1 MSMKRRIWTEE
12 EVQFLHDNH
21 STMSVENI
29 SKEINWTPKK
39 VQSKLSR
46 IGLPNKNMCEHH
58 KKLIIAEQ
66 LIKQGCEFKDI
77 VKEVGLRI
85 SRIHKLNYKM
95 ERERLNKPKPAV
107 FFSAKIHYWEN
118 EDEIMNSFN
127 PKYAYNELS
136 ETEKEIYNEC

>member
-1 MSMKRRIWTEE
+1 MPMAVVEYK
-12 EVQFLHDNH
+12 NH
-21 STMSVENI
+21 IIVL
-29 SKEINWTPKK
+29 PGLF
-39 VQSKLSR
+39 QSKLSR